1 MSCSPFE
8 LKDYFLKELT
18 GPQAA
23 QMEEHIHTCQ
33 GCREELDR
41 LRLTEAALFSLRDEE
56 IPQRIAFVSDKIFEP
71 SPVRRWF
78 SAFWGSAGRLGFASA
93 AMLSAAI
100 VFSSV
105 NHKPAPA
112 PEVKDRAAIQPTV
125 APGPTAE
132 EIQAR
137 IDAAVAKA
145 VDEAVARSAETTKL
159 VADLRRENEIAHAQ
173 LVRVAGDLEMHQLHE
188 KNQRTN
194 LAVMPTPENG
204 EGR

>member
-1 MSCSPFE
+1 MKCSPFD
-8 LKDYFLKELT
+8 LRDYFLKELT
-18 GPQAA
+18 VPQAA
-23 QMEEHIHTCQ
+23 QVEEHIHSCPD
-33 GCREELDR
+33 CREEFDR

-105 NHKPAPA
+105 NKTPAPA
-112 PEVKDRAAIQPTV
+112 LVQDRATIQPTV
-125 APGPTAE
+125 PPGPTAE

-137 IDAAVAKA
+137 IDKAVATA
-145 VDEAVARSAETTKL
+145 VEQAVTQSKETTRL
-159 VADLRRENEIAHAQ
+159 IADLRHENELANAQ
-173 LVRVAGDLEMHQLHE
+173 LVRATGYLEMYQRRE
-188 KNQRTN
+188 KNNQRN
-194 LAVMPTPENG
+194 VMAVAQPADG
-204 EGR
+204 GDAK

>member
-18 GPQAA
+18 VPQAA
-23 QMEEHIHTCQ
+23 QMEEHINSCP

-100 VFSSV
+100 VFASV
-105 NHKPAPA
+105 NYKPAPA
-112 PEVKDRAAIQPTV
+112 PDKDRVATIQPTV
-125 APGPTAE
+125 ARPGPTDE

-145 VDEAVARSAETTKL
+145 VDRAVTQSTEMTRL
-159 VADLRRENEIAHAQ
+159 VANLRHENELANAQ
-173 LVRVAGDLEMHQLHE
+173 LVRVASDLDMARRRAQNE
-188 KNQRTN
+188 KR
-194 LAVMPTPENG
+194 AVAQVPDGG
-204 EGR
+204 ERQ